1 VNETAI
7 DTPDSRGTL
16 KRPRD
21 GRLTAHES
29 QFGVIRSDFN
39 ARQPRRRRRYIAHL
53 RPRVRFVWPRLQCAY
68 YSNNNNR

>member
-7 DTPDSRGTL
+7 RTPDNRGTR

-39 ARQPRRRRRYIAHL
+39 ARQPRRRR
-53 RPRVRFVWPRLQCAY
+53 W
-68 YSNNNNR
+68 